1 MSFILSICANMH
13 NPLSSLPGIVSK
25 VAQHP
30 STEASPLKEAADYLV
45 FTVSILDRDLGAH
58 LASS

>member
-1 MSFILSICANMH
+1 MH
-13 NPLSSLPGIVSK
+13 NSLSSLPGIVSK